1 MKSARQSKIIEL
13 IEEYDIM
20 TQEELSELLSK
31 AGFQNTQATISRDI
45 RELKLTKVTTASGK
59 PRYALQQPQDM
70 DIWKKYRQVLAAG
83 ILTMEAS
90 ENLIVI
96 KTVSG
101 VAMAVAAALDHLD
114 INGLMGCIAGDDT
127 IIAVARSKDMSDR
140 VIANIEKTAYSL
152 SLIHI

>member
-20 TQEELSELLSK
+20 TQEELSELLSQ
-31 AGFQNTQATISRDI
+31 AGFPNTQATISRDI
-45 RELKLTKVTTASGK
+45 RELKLTKITTSSGK
-59 PRYALQQPQDM
+59 PKYALQQPQDV

-101 VAMAVAAALDHLD
+101 VAMAVAAALDNLD

-127 IIAVARSKDMSDR
+127 IIAVARSKDMSEK
-140 VIANIEKTAYSL
+140 VIANIEKTAYSDL
-152 SLIHI
+152 

>member
-13 IEEYDIM
+13 IEQYDIM
-20 TQEELSELLSK
+20 TQEELSELLTQ
-31 AGFQNTQATISRDI
+31 AGFRNTQATISRDI
-45 RELKLTKVTTASGK
+45 RELKLTKITTDSGK
-59 PRYALQQPQDM
+59 PKYALKQPQDI

-83 ILTMEAS
+83 ILTMESS

-101 VAMAVAAALDHLD
+101 VAMAVAAALDNLD

-127 IIAVARSKDMSDR
+127 IIAVARSKEMSAN
-140 VIANIEKTAYSL
+140 VIANIEKTAYSDL
-152 SLIHI
+152 

>member
-20 TQEELSELLSK
+20 TQEELSELLSQ
-31 AGFQNTQATISRDI
+31 AGFPNTQATISRDI
-45 RELKLTKVTTASGK
+45 RELKLTKITTASGK
-59 PRYALQQPQDM
+59 PKYAIQQPQDV
-70 DIWKKYRQVLAAG
+70 DIWRKYRQVLAAG

-101 VAMAVAAALDHLD
+101 VAMAVAAALDNLD

-127 IIAVARSKDMSDR
+127 IIAVARSKDMSEK
-140 VIANIEKTAYSL
+140 VIANIEKTAYSDL
-152 SLIHI
+152 

>member
-127 IIAVARSKDMSDR
+127 IIAVARSKDMYDR
-140 VIANIEKTAYSL
+140 VIANIEKTAYSDL
-152 SLIHI
+152 

>member
-13 IEEYDIM
+13 IEQYDIM
-20 TQEELSELLSK
+20 TQEELSELLTQ
-31 AGFQNTQATISRDI
+31 AGFRNTQATISRDI
-45 RELKLTKVTTASGK
+45 RELKLTKITTDSGK
-59 PRYALQQPQDM
+59 PKYALQQPQDI

-83 ILTMEAS
+83 ILTMESS

-101 VAMAVAAALDHLD
+101 VAMAVAAALDNLD

-127 IIAVARSKDMSDR
+127 IIAVARSKEMSAN
-140 VIANIEKTAYSL
+140 VIANIEKTAYRDL
-152 SLIHI
+152 

>member
-13 IEEYDIM
+13 IENNDIM

-31 AGFQNTQATISRDI
+31 AGFPNTQATISRDI
-45 RELKLTKVTTASGK
+45 RELKLTKITTESGK
-59 PRYALQQPQDM
+59 PKYALKQPQDA

-83 ILTMEAS
+83 ILTMEPA

-101 VAMAVAAALDHLD
+101 MAMAVAAALDHLD
-114 INGLMGCIAGDDT
+114 INGFMGCIAGDDT
-127 IIAVARSKDMSDR
+127 IIAVARSKEMSER
-140 VIANIEKTAYSL
+140 VIANIEKTAYGDFG
-152 SLIHI
+152 

>member
-20 TQEELSELLSK
+20 TQEELSERLLQ
-31 AGFQNTQATISRDI
+31 AGYSTTQATISRDI
-45 RELKLTKVTTASGK
+45 RELKLTKITPDSGK
-59 PRYALQQPQDM
+59 PKYALQQPQDV

-83 ILTMEAS
+83 ILTMEVS

-101 VAMAVAAALDHLD
+101 VAMAVGAALDHLD

-127 IIAVARSKDMSDR
+127 IIAVARSKEMSEK
-140 VIANIEKTAYSL
+140 VVANIEKTAYSE
-152 SLIHI
+152 

>member
-20 TQEELSELLSK
+20 TQEELSELLSQ
-31 AGFQNTQATISRDI
+31 AGFPNTQATISRDI
-45 RELKLTKVTTASGK
+45 RELKLTKITTDSGK
-59 PRYALQQPQDM
+59 PKYAIQQPQDT
-70 DIWKKYRQVLAAG
+70 DIWRKYRQVLAAG
-83 ILTMEAS
+83 ILTMETS

-101 VAMAVAAALDHLD
+101 VAMAVAAALDNLD

-127 IIAVARSKDMSDR
+127 IIAVARSKDMSEK
-140 VIANIEKTAYSL
+140 VIANIEKTAYSDL
-152 SLIHI
+152 

>member
-13 IEEYDIM
+13 IEEYDVM
-20 TQEELSELLSK
+20 TQEELSELLSR

-45 RELKLTKVTTASGK
+45 RELKLTKITTDSGK
-59 PRYALQQPQDM
+59 PKYALQQPQDV

-101 VAMAVAAALDHLD
+101 VAMAVAAALDHLN
-114 INGLMGCIAGDDT
+114 ISGLMGCIAGDDT
-127 IIAVARSKDMSDR
+127 IIAVARSKDMSDK
-140 VIANIEKTAYSL
+140 VIANIEKTAYSDL
-152 SLIHI
+152 

>member
-13 IEEYDIM
+13 IEQYDIM
-20 TQEELSELLSK
+20 TQEELSELLTQ
-31 AGFQNTQATISRDI
+31 AGFRNTQATISRDI
-45 RELKLTKVTTASGK
+45 RELKLTKITTDSGK
-59 PRYALQQPQDM
+59 PKYALQQPQDI

-83 ILTMEAS
+83 ILTMESS

-101 VAMAVAAALDHLD
+101 VAMAVAAALDNLD

-127 IIAVARSKDMSDR
+127 IVAVARSKEMSAN
-140 VIANIEKTAYSL
+140 VIANIEKTAYSDL
-152 SLIHI
+152 

>member
-20 TQEELSELLSK
+20 TQEELSELLSQG
-31 AGFQNTQATISRDI
+31 GFPNTQATISRDI
-45 RELKLTKVTTASGK
+45 RELKLTKITTASGK
-59 PRYALQQPQDM
+59 PKYAIQQPQDV
-70 DIWKKYRQVLAAG
+70 DIWRKYRQVLAAG
-83 ILTMEAS
+83 ILTMETS

-101 VAMAVAAALDHLD
+101 VAMAVAAALDNLD

-127 IIAVARSKDMSDR
+127 IIAVARSKDMSEK
-140 VIANIEKTAYSL
+140 VIANIEKTKEAEEAVK
-152 SLIHI
+152 

>member
-1 MKSARQSKIIEL
+1 MKSARQSKILEL

-20 TQEELSELLSK
+20 TQEELSERLLQ
-31 AGFQNTQATISRDI
+31 AGYSTTQATISRDI
-45 RELKLTKVTTASGK
+45 RELKLTKITTDSGK
-59 PRYALQQPQDM
+59 PKYALQQPQDV

-83 ILTMEAS
+83 ILTMEVS

-101 VAMAVAAALDHLD
+101 VAMAVGAALDHLD

-127 IIAVARSKDMSDR
+127 IIAVARSKEMSEK
-140 VIANIEKTAYSL
+140 VVANIEKTAYSE
-152 SLIHI
+152 

>member
-13 IEEYDIM
+13 IEEYDNM
-20 TQEELSELLSK
+20 TQEELSELLSQ
-31 AGFQNTQATISRDI
+31 AGFPNTQATISRDI
-45 RELKLTKVTTASGK
+45 RELKLTKITTASGK
-59 PRYALQQPQDM
+59 PKYAIQQPQDV
-70 DIWKKYRQVLAAG
+70 DIWRKYRQVLAAG

-101 VAMAVAAALDHLD
+101 VAMAVAAALDNLD

-127 IIAVARSKDMSDR
+127 IIAVARSKDMSEK
-140 VIANIEKTAYSL
+140 VIANIEKTAYSDL
-152 SLIHI
+152 

>member
-13 IEEYDIM
+13 IEANDIM
-20 TQEELSELLSK
+20 TQEELSELLSQ

-45 RELKLTKVTTASGK
+45 RELKLTKITTDSGK
-59 PRYALQQPQDM
+59 PKYALQQPQDM

-83 ILTMEAS
+83 ILTMESS

-127 IIAVARSKDMSDR
+127 IIAVARSKDMSAR
-140 VIANIEKTAYSL
+140 VIANIEKTAYSDL
-152 SLIHI
+152 

>member
-20 TQEELSELLSK
+20 TQEELSEMLSQ
-31 AGFQNTQATISRDI
+31 AGFRNTQATISRDI
-45 RELKLTKVTTASGK
+45 RELKLTKITTESGK
-59 PRYALQQPQDM
+59 PKYALQQPQDV

-101 VAMAVAAALDHLD
+101 VAMAVAAALDNLD

-127 IIAVARSKDMSDR
+127 IIAVARSKDMSDK
-140 VIANIEKTAYSL
+140 VIANIEKTAYSDL
-152 SLIHI
+152 

>member
-1 MKSARQSKIIEL
+1 MKSARQAKIIEL
-13 IEEYDIM
+13 IEEHDIM
-20 TQEELSELLSK
+20 TQGELSDYLTA
-31 AGFQNTQATISRDI
+31 AGYPTTQATISRDI
-45 RELKLTKVTTASGK
+45 RELKLTKLTTKDGRPK
-59 PRYALQQPQDM
+59 YALVQPQET

-101 VAMAVAAALDHLD
+101 VAMAVAAALDNLD

-127 IIAVARSKDMSDR
+127 IFAVARSKDVSAK
-140 VIANIEKTAYSL
+140 VIANIEKTAYSDL
-152 SLIHI
+152 

>member
-45 RELKLTKVTTASGK
+45 RELKLTKVTTSSGK

-70 DIWKKYRQVLAAG
+70 DIWK
-83 ILTMEAS
+83 
-90 ENLIVI
+90 
-96 KTVSG
+96 
-101 VAMAVAAALDHLD
+101 
-114 INGLMGCIAGDDT
+114 
-127 IIAVARSKDMSDR
+127 DR
-140 VIANIEKTAYSL
+140 KSVV
-152 SLIHI
+152 

>member
-13 IEEYDIM
+13 VETHDIM
-20 TQEELSELLSK
+20 TQEELSELLSQ
-31 AGFQNTQATISRDI
+31 AGFRNTQATISRDI
-45 RELKLTKVTTASGK
+45 RELKLTKITTEAGK
-59 PRYALQQPQDM
+59 PKYALQQPQEV

-101 VAMAVAAALDHLD
+101 VAMAVAAALDQLN

-127 IIAVARSKDMSDR
+127 IIGVARSKDMSDK
-140 VIANIEKTAYSL
+140 VIANIEKTAYSDL
-152 SLIHI
+152 

>member
-20 TQEELSELLSK
+20 TQEELSELLRR
-31 AGFQNTQATISRDI
+31 AGFRNTQATISRDI
-45 RELKLTKVTTASGK
+45 RELKLTKITTDSGK
-59 PRYALQQPQDM
+59 PKYALQQPQDV

-101 VAMAVAAALDHLD
+101 VAMAVAAALDNLD

-127 IIAVARSKDMSDR
+127 IIAVARSKDMSDK
-140 VIANIEKTAYSL
+140 VIANIEKTAYSDL
-152 SLIHI
+152 

>member
-20 TQEELSELLSK
+20 TQEELSELLSQ
-31 AGFQNTQATISRDI
+31 AGFRNTQATISRDI
-45 RELKLTKVTTASGK
+45 RELKLTKITTESGK
-59 PRYALQQPQDM
+59 PKYALQQPQDV

-83 ILTMEAS
+83 ILTMETS

-101 VAMAVAAALDHLD
+101 VAMAVAAALDQLD
-114 INGLMGCIAGDDT
+114 ISGLMGCIAGDDT
-127 IIAVARSKDMSDR
+127 IIAVARSKDMSDK
-140 VIANIEKTAYSL
+140 VIANIEKTAYSDL
-152 SLIHI
+152 

>member
-1 MKSARQSKIIEL
+1 MKSARQAKIIEL
-13 IEEYDIM
+13 ISQYDIM
-20 TQEELSELLSK
+20 TQEELSELLAK
-31 AGFQNTQATISRDI
+31 AGFPNTQATISRDI
-45 RELKLTKVTTASGK
+45 RELKLTKITTKSGRPK
-59 PRYALQQPQDM
+59 YALQQPQDV

-114 INGLMGCIAGDDT
+114 INDLMGCIAGDDT
-127 IIAVARSKDMSDR
+127 IIAVARSKEVAPK
-140 VIANIEKTAYSL
+140 VIANIEKTAYSDL
-152 SLIHI
+152 A

>member
-20 TQEELSELLSK
+20 TQEELSERLLQ
-31 AGFQNTQATISRDI
+31 AGYSTTQATISRDI
-45 RELKLTKVTTASGK
+45 RELKLTKITTDSGK
-59 PRYALQQPQDM
+59 PKYALQQPQDV

-83 ILTMEAS
+83 ILTMEVS

-101 VAMAVAAALDHLD
+101 VAMAVGAALDHLD

-127 IIAVARSKDMSDR
+127 IIAVARSKEMSEK
-140 VIANIEKTAYSL
+140 VVANIEKIAYSE
-152 SLIHI
+152 

>member
-13 IEEYDIM
+13 IEQYDIM
-20 TQEELSELLSK
+20 TQEELSELLTQ
-31 AGFQNTQATISRDI
+31 AGFRNTQATISRDI
-45 RELKLTKVTTASGK
+45 RELKLTKITTDSGK
-59 PRYALQQPQDM
+59 PKYALQQPQDI

-83 ILTMEAS
+83 ILTMESS

-101 VAMAVAAALDHLD
+101 VAMAVAAALDNLD

-127 IIAVARSKDMSDR
+127 IIAVARSKEMSAN
-140 VIANIEKTAYSL
+140 VIADIEKTAYSDL
-152 SLIHI
+152 

>member
-20 TQEELSELLSK
+20 TQEELSERLLQ
-31 AGFQNTQATISRDI
+31 AGYSTTQATISRDI
-45 RELKLTKVTTASGK
+45 RELKLTKITTDSGK
-59 PRYALQQPQDM
+59 PKYALQQPQDV
-70 DIWKKYRQVLAAG
+70 DIWKKSRQVLAAG
-83 ILTMEAS
+83 ILTMEVS

-101 VAMAVAAALDHLD
+101 VAMAVGAALDHLD

-127 IIAVARSKDMSDR
+127 IIAVARSKEMSEK
-140 VIANIEKTAYSL
+140 VVANIEKTAYSE
-152 SLIHI
+152 

>member
-20 TQEELSELLSK
+20 TQEELSELLSR
-31 AGFQNTQATISRDI
+31 AGFRNTQATISRDI
-45 RELKLTKVTTASGK
+45 RELKLTKITTDSGK
-59 PRYALQQPQDM
+59 PKYALQQPQDV

-83 ILTMEAS
+83 ILTMEES
-90 ENLIVI
+90 DKLIVI

-101 VAMAVAAALDHLD
+101 VAMAVAAALDNLD

-127 IIAVARSKDMSDR
+127 IIAVARSKDMSDK
-140 VIANIEKTAYSL
+140 VIANIEKTAYSDL
-152 SLIHI
+152 

>member
-13 IEEYDIM
+13 IEQYDIM
-20 TQEELSELLSK
+20 TQEELSELLTQ
-31 AGFQNTQATISRDI
+31 AGFRNTQATISRDI
-45 RELKLTKVTTASGK
+45 RELKLTKVTTDSGK
-59 PRYALQQPQDM
+59 PKYALQQPQDI

-83 ILTMEAS
+83 ILTMESS

-101 VAMAVAAALDHLD
+101 VAMAVAAALDNLD

-127 IIAVARSKDMSDR
+127 IIAVARSKEMSAN
-140 VIANIEKTAYSL
+140 VIANIEKTAYSDL
-152 SLIHI
+152 